1 MSDEPVTIL
10 AVDDLPQNLRL
21 LDAVLSPRGY
31 RVLTAA
37 SGEEALAMLPDS
49 GADLVLLDI
58 VMPGIDGYETCRR
71 IRRTPGLEFLP
82 VVMITASGD
91 QEKIRAIE
99 AGADDFVNK
108 PFDHGE
114 LLARV
119 ANLARIKRYQDTVE
133 RQAAELAEWNA
144 ELEARVRAQ
153 VDELQRVNRLR
164 RFLPP
169 QVVDLVLDSGDEQFL
184 GSHRREI
191 VVVFCDLRGFTAFAE
206 ASEPEEVMGVLAE
219 YHAALGELID
229 RFEGTLERFTGDG
242 LMVFFN
248 DPLPCDDPA
257 GRAVT
262 MAVSMR
268 DRVAELADGWSR
280 RGNDLGFGIGIAQ
293 GYATLGRI
301 GFEGRSDYAAIG
313 SVTNLAARLCAEA
326 AAGQILVAQRVVT
339 ATEGLAAAEPVGE
352 LELKGF
358 SRPVRTFAV
367 TGVAEPGSDERV
379 VGT

>member
-1 MSDEPVTIL
+1 MPDDPVTIL

-169 QVVDLVLDSGDEQFL
+169 QLVDLVIDSGDEGFL

-191 VVVFCDLRGFTAFAE
+191 VVVFCDLRGFTSFAE

-262 MAVSMR
+262 MAVAMR
-268 DRVAELADGWSR
+268 DRVDELAEGWSR
-280 RGNDLGFGIGIAQ
+280 RGHDLGFGIGIAQ

-301 GFEGRSDYAAIG
+301 GFEGRFDYAAIG
-313 SVTNLAARLCAEA
+313 SVTNLAARLCAAA
-326 AAGQILVAQRVVT
+326 AAGQILVAQRVFT
-339 ATEGLAAAEPVGE
+339 ATEGLASGEPVGE
-352 LELKGF
+352 LDLKGF

-367 TGVAEPGSDERV
+367 TGLDREAKERF
-379 VGT
+379 GT